1 MRSLNRQ
8 HTEMLAYGWTMAL
21 PFVMAS
27 DFLLLRLRFHLLN
40 FDGIGLA
47 STHVQLVIAHAQREN
62 ASIDT
67 KSRRVEDEIRRLL
80 LHGFNDEFLIVE
92 RDVANFAPWKAD
104 LRCQSKRTAPSNGSF
119 SFSRRTYLSCL
130 S

>member
-1 MRSLNRQ
+1 MD
-8 HTEMLAYGWTMAL
+8 L

-47 STHVQLVIAHAQREN
+47 STHVQFMIAHAQREN

-67 KSRRVEDEIRRLL
+67 KSRCVEDEIRRFL

-92 RDVANFAPWKAD
+92 RDVSNFAPWKAD
-104 LRCQSKRTAPSNGSF
+104 LRRQSKRTAKSTRKLLSWQ
-119 SFSRRTYLSCL
+119 RTYLSCL